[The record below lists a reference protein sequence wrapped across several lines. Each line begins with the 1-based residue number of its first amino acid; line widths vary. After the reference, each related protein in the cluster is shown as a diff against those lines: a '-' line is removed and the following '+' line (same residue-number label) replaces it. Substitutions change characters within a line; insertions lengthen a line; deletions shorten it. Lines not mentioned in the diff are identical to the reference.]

1 MPLVSP
7 QSCPDICLLTYMYV
21 NMRTTL
27 ILDDSLFRQAKQTA
41 AATGVTLSE
50 LTNSALRRFLLA
62 PQNTPQVAA
71 EKFSMP
77 VFGEH
82 VALHQTQAQ
91 LAEFRDE
98 GR

>member
-1 MPLVSP
+1 
-7 QSCPDICLLTYMYV
+7 MYV

-27 ILDDSLFRQAKQTA
+27 ILDDPLFRKAKQTA

-77 VFGEH
+77 VFGEP
-82 VALHQTQAQ
+82 AKLHLSPAE